1 MKRILIIAFCFLS
14 SMSFAD
20 NDKRNVK
27 STIKQVTVF
36 LSRAQINSTTGAA
49 VEAGMTDV
57 IIEGLPPSIDKQ
69 SIQVTGKGD
78 FVIMAV
84 KYNLNY
90 LDPQQKTTTII
101 ALEDS
106 MEAYQLQLEIMAN
119 LRDIFNKEEQ
129 MLLNNQNIK
138 GNDKGTNADELEDM
152 ADLFRDRLTDIRTR
166 LLKNERAIK
175 KANEKRTMF
184 QNQLNEINRLRNQPT
199 SQVVVTVSAK
209 ARMSVALDL
218 QYIVNNAGWYPV
230 YDLRA
235 KDTKKPVQL
244 NYKAQVYQNTGI
256 DWEKV
261 KLKLSTGNP
270 SQGGTKPTL
279 STWWLQIYTPV
290 ANGNY
295 DKRKYSPSS
304 KTAAAPS
311 MAYDAAPSPAYQEK
325 EEVEAS
331 NVASYTQVTETTL
344 AAEFDIA
351 IPYSIPS
358 DGIGQL
364 VDVQNHELPAS
375 YKHFAVPKMDNDAFL
390 VAQVTGWEDLNML
403 SGNANIY
410 FEGTYV
416 GEAFLDMKNTKDTL
430 DLSLGRDNKIVIER
444 KKLKD
449 FSKKNVVGTT
459 KKEEFVYEITVRNT
473 KKDPIE
479 ISVEDQVPVSQDA
492 QIEVEVT
499 DTGGAEYDKTTG
511 KLVWKMNL
519 NSAEAKKVTFKYSV
533 KYPKNKIVS
542 GLY

>member
-1 MKRILIIAFCFLS
+1 MKRILLLALS
-14 SMSFAD
+14 ILSVQSFAD

-36 LSRAQINSTTGAA
+36 LSRAQINSTAGAP

-69 SIQVTGKGD
+69 SIQVSGKGD
-78 FVIMAV
+78 FVIMSV

-90 LDPQQKTTTII
+90 VDPQQKSPAIL

-106 MEAYQLQLEIMAN
+106 MEVYQLQVEILTNM
-119 LRDIFNKEEQ
+119 RDVYNKEEQ
-129 MLLNNQNIK
+129 MMLANQSM
-138 GNDKGTNADELEDM
+138 KGTEKGITADELEEM
-152 ADLFRDRLTDIRTR
+152 ADLFRERLADIRTR
-166 LLKNERAIK
+166 LLKNEREIK
-175 KANEKRTMF
+175 KVTEKKARF
-184 QNQLNEINRLRNQPT
+184 FNQLNEINRLRNQPS
-199 SQVVVTVSAK
+199 SQIMVTVSAK
-209 ARMSVALDL
+209 TRMPITLDV
-218 QYIVNNAGWYPV
+218 QYIVTNAGWYPI

-235 KDTKKPVQL
+235 KDTKNPVQL
-244 NYKAQVYQNTGI
+244 NYKAQVFQNTGI

-270 SQGGTKPTL
+270 AQGGTKPTL
-279 STWWLQIYTPV
+279 STWWLQFYTPV
-290 ANGNY
+290 TYSNE
-295 DKRKYSPSS
+295 KRKMKGEY
-304 KTAAAPS
+304 AAPS
-311 MAYDAAPSPAYQEK
+311 MQMDDYKSTASGAYQEK
-325 EEVEAS
+325 EEIIAQNVS
-331 NVASYTQVTETTL
+331 NYTQVTETTL

-351 IPYSIPS
+351 IPYTIPS

-364 VDVQNHELPAS
+364 VDVKNFDLPAS
-375 YKHFAVPKMDNDAFL
+375 YKHFSVPKMDNDAFL

-416 GEAFLDMKNTKDTL
+416 GEAYLDMQNTKDTL
-430 DLSLGRDNKIVIER
+430 DLSLGRDHKVIIER

-449 FSKKNVVGTT
+449 FSKKNMIGTT

-479 ISVEDQVPVSQDA
+479 LSLEDQVPVSKDA

-499 DTGGAEYDKTTG
+499 DTGGAEYDKESG

-519 NSAEAKKVTFKYSV
+519 NSAETKKVTFKYSV

>member
-1 MKRILIIAFCFLS
+1 MKRILIIVFCFLS
-14 SMSFAD
+14 AMSFAD

-49 VEAGMTDV
+49 VEPGMTDV

-69 SIQVTGKGD
+69 SIQVSGKGD

-90 LDPQQKTTTII
+90 LDPQEKTATTI

-106 MEAYQLQLEIMAN
+106 MEAYQLQLEIMGN
-119 LRDIFNKEEQ
+119 LRDIYNKEEQ
-129 MLLNNQNIK
+129 MLLTNQNIK

-166 LLKNERAIK
+166 LLKNERAIR
-175 KANEKRTMF
+175 KANEKRAMF
-184 QNQLNEINRLRNQPT
+184 QNQLNEINRLRNQPS
-199 SQVVVTVSAK
+199 SQIIVTVSAK
-209 ARMSVALDL
+209 NRMSIALDL
-218 QYIVNNAGWYPV
+218 QYIVANAGWYPI
-230 YDLRA
+230 YDIRA
-235 KDTKKPVQL
+235 KDTKNPVQL
-244 NYKAQVYQNTGI
+244 SYKAQVFQNTGI

-261 KLKLSTGNP
+261 KLKLSTANP
-270 SQGGTKPTL
+270 SQGGTKPNL
-279 STWWLQIYTPV
+279 STWWLQFYTPV
-290 ANGNY
+290 TYSNY
-295 DKRKYSPSS
+295 ENRKSKPSS
-304 KTAAAPS
+304 VPS
-311 MAYDAAPSPAYQEK
+311 SVQRGVVSGDSYEEK
-325 EEVEAS
+325 EEIAAT
-331 NVASYTQVTETTL
+331 NVANYTQVTETTL

-351 IPYSIPS
+351 VPYSIPS
-358 DGIGQL
+358 DGKGQL
-364 VDVQNHELPAS
+364 VDVQNYDLPAS

-390 VAQVTGWEDLNML
+390 LAQVTGWEDLNML

-410 FEGTYV
+410 FEGTFV
-416 GEAFLDMKNTKDTL
+416 GESFLDMNNTKDTL
-430 DLSLGRDNKIVIER
+430 DLSLGRDRNVVIER

-449 FSKKNVVGTT
+449 FSKRNVVGTT
-459 KKEEFVYEITVRNT
+459 KKEEFVYEISVRNT
-473 KKDPIE
+473 KKYAIE
-479 ISVEDQVPVSQDA
+479 ISIEDQVPVSQDA

-533 KYPKNKIVS
+533 KYPKNRVVS

>member
-1 MKRILIIAFCFLS
+1 MKKIFIIAFCFLS
-14 SMSFAD
+14 FQNFAD
-20 NDKRNVK
+20 NDKRNIK

-36 LSRAQINSTTGAA
+36 LSRAQISSTAGAA

-57 IIEGLPPSIDKQ
+57 IIEGLPPLIDKQ

-78 FVIMAV
+78 FVIMSV

-90 LDPQQKTTTII
+90 LNPQQKSVTTT

-106 MEAYQLQLEIMAN
+106 MEVYQLQIEIMSN
-119 LRDIFNKEEQ
+119 LRDVYNKEEQ
-129 MLLNNQNIK
+129 MLLSNQNIK

-175 KANEKRTMF
+175 KVAEKKAMF
-184 QNQLNEINRLRNQPT
+184 QNQINEINRLRNQPT
-199 SQVVVTVSAK
+199 SQITVTISAK
-209 ARMSVALDL
+209 TRINATLDL
-218 QYIVNNAGWYPV
+218 QYIVTNAGWYPI

-235 KDTKKPVQL
+235 KDTKNPVQL
-244 NYKAQVYQNTGI
+244 NYKAQVFQNTGI

-279 STWWLQIYTPV
+279 ATWWLQFYAPV
-290 ANGNY
+290 TYSNENN
-295 DKRKYSPSS
+295 KYKPASP
-304 KTAAAPS
+304 APS
-311 MAYDAAPSPAYQEK
+311 MKREALNGGAYDEK
-325 EEVEAS
+325 EEVEAT
-331 NVASYTQVTETTL
+331 NVSSYTQVTETTL

-364 VDVQNHELPAS
+364 VDVQNYQLPAT
-375 YKHFAVPKMDNDAFL
+375 YKHFAVPKMDKDAFL
-390 VAQVTGWEDLNML
+390 VAQVTGWEDLNMI

-410 FEGTYV
+410 FEGTFV
-416 GEAFLDMKNTKDTL
+416 GESFLDMQNTKDTL
-430 DLSLGRDNKIVIER
+430 DLSLGRDRNVVIER

-449 FSKKNVVGTT
+449 FSKKNFIGST
-459 KKEEFVYEITVRNT
+459 KKEEFVYEISVRNT
-473 KKDPIE
+473 KKDPVE
-479 ISVEDQVPVSQDA
+479 INLEDQVPVSKDA

-499 DTGGAEYDKTTG
+499 DTGGAEYDVTTG
-511 KLVWKMNL
+511 KLVWKINL
-519 NSAEAKKVTFKYSV
+519 NSAETKKITFKYSV
-533 KYPKNKIVS
+533 KYPKNRVVS

>member
-1 MKRILIIAFCFLS
+1 MKRILIITFCFLS
-14 SMSFAD
+14 LQSFAD
-20 NDKRNVK
+20 NDKRNIK

-36 LSRAQINSTTGAA
+36 LSRAQINSTAGSS

-78 FVIMAV
+78 FVIMSV
-84 KYNLNY
+84 KYNINY
-90 LDPQQKTTTII
+90 LNPQQKTATTI

-106 MEAYQLQLEIMAN
+106 MEVYQLQIEIMSS
-119 LRDIFNKEEQ
+119 LRDVYTKEEQ

-138 GNDKGTNADELEDM
+138 GNDKGTNADELEEM
-152 ADLFRDRLTDIRTR
+152 ADLFRDRLTDIKTR
-166 LLKNERAIK
+166 VLKNERAIK
-175 KANEKRTMF
+175 KVTEKKAMF
-184 QNQLNEINRLRNQPT
+184 QNQLNEINRLRNQPA
-199 SQVVVTVSAK
+199 SQITVTVSAK
-209 ARMSVALDL
+209 TRINIALEV
-218 QYIVNNAGWYPV
+218 QYIVTNAGWYPI

-235 KDTKKPVQL
+235 KDTKNPIQL
-244 NYKAQVYQNTGI
+244 SYKAQVFQNTGI

-279 STWWLQIYTPV
+279 ATWWLQFYTPV
-290 ANGNY
+290 SYSNA
-295 DKRKYSPSS
+295 KKKYKSSP
-304 KTAAAPS
+304 APS
-311 MAYDAAPSPAYQEK
+311 MASKDDYNSGELSK
-325 EEVEAS
+325 EEDIAATTVS
-331 NVASYTQVTETTL
+331 SYTQVTETTL

-364 VDVQNHELPAS
+364 VDVHNYQLPAS
-375 YKHFAVPKMDNDAFL
+375 YKHFAVPKMDKDAFL
-390 VAQVTGWEDLNML
+390 VAQITGWEDLNML

-416 GEAFLDMKNTKDTL
+416 GEAFLDMQNTKDTL
-430 DLSLGRDNKIVIER
+430 DLSLGRDNKVVIER

-449 FSKKNVVGTT
+449 FSKRNMIGTN
-459 KKEEFVYEITVRNT
+459 KKEEFVYEISIRNT

-479 ISVEDQVPVSQDA
+479 ISLEDQVPVSKDS

-499 DTGGAEYDKTTG
+499 DAGGAEYDVTTG
-511 KLVWKMNL
+511 KLVWKINL
-519 NSAEAKKVTFKYSV
+519 NSAETKKVTFKYSV
-533 KYPKNKIVS
+533 KYPKNRIVS

>member
-1 MKRILIIAFCFLS
+1 
-14 SMSFAD
+14 
-20 NDKRNVK
+20 
-27 STIKQVTVF
+27 
-36 LSRAQINSTTGAA
+36 
-49 VEAGMTDV
+49 
-57 IIEGLPPSIDKQ
+57 
-69 SIQVTGKGD
+69 
-78 FVIMAV
+78 
-84 KYNLNY
+84 
-90 LDPQQKTTTII
+90 
-101 ALEDS
+101 
-106 MEAYQLQLEIMAN
+106 
-119 LRDIFNKEEQ
+119 
-129 MLLNNQNIK
+129 
-138 GNDKGTNADELEDM
+138 
-152 ADLFRDRLTDIRTR
+152 
-166 LLKNERAIK
+166 
-175 KANEKRTMF
+175 
-184 QNQLNEINRLRNQPT
+184 
-199 SQVVVTVSAK
+199 
-209 ARMSVALDL
+209 
-218 QYIVNNAGWYPV
+218 
-230 YDLRA
+230 
-235 KDTKKPVQL
+235 
-244 NYKAQVYQNTGI
+244 
-256 DWEKV
+256 
-261 KLKLSTGNP
+261 
-270 SQGGTKPTL
+270 
-279 STWWLQIYTPV
+279 
-290 ANGNY
+290 
-295 DKRKYSPSS
+295 
-304 KTAAAPS
+304 

>member
-1 MKRILIIAFCFLS
+1 MKRIFIIAFCFLS
-14 SMSFAD
+14 IQSFAD
-20 NDKRNVK
+20 NDKRNIK

-36 LSRAQINSTTGAA
+36 LSRAQINSTAGSS

-90 LDPQQKTTTII
+90 LNPQQKTATTI

-106 MEAYQLQLEIMAN
+106 MEAYQLQIEILSS
-119 LRDIFNKEEQ
+119 LRDVYTKEEQ
-129 MLLNNQNIK
+129 MLLTNQNIK
-138 GNDKGTNADELEDM
+138 GNDKGTNADELEEM
-152 ADLFRDRLTDIRTR
+152 ADLFRDRLTDIKTR
-166 LLKNERAIK
+166 VLKNERAIK
-175 KANEKRTMF
+175 KVTEKRAMF
-184 QNQLNEINRLRNQPT
+184 QNQLNEINRLRNQPA
-199 SQVVVTVSAK
+199 SQISVTVSAK
-209 ARMSVALDL
+209 TRINIALEV
-218 QYIVNNAGWYPV
+218 QYIVTNAGWYPI

-235 KDTKKPVQL
+235 KDTKNPVQL
-244 NYKAQVYQNTGI
+244 NYKAQVFQNTGI

-279 STWWLQIYTPV
+279 ATWWLQFYTPV
-290 ANGNY
+290 TYSN
-295 DKRKYSPSS
+295 DKKKYKLAP
-304 KTAAAPS
+304 AAPS
-311 MAYDAAPSPAYQEK
+311 MNKQSETLSGGAYDK
-325 EEVEAS
+325 NEEIEAT
-331 NVASYTQVTETTL
+331 NVSDYTQVTETTL

-364 VDVQNHELPAS
+364 VDVQNHQLPAS
-375 YKHFAVPKMDNDAFL
+375 YKHFAVPKMDKDAFL

-416 GEAFLDMKNTKDTL
+416 GEAFLDMQNTKDTL
-430 DLSLGRDNKIVIER
+430 DLSLGRDNKVIIER

-449 FSKKNVVGTT
+449 FSKRNMIGAN
-459 KKEEFVYEITVRNT
+459 KKEEFVYEISIRNT

-479 ISVEDQVPVSQDA
+479 INLEDQVPVSKDS

-499 DTGGAEYDKTTG
+499 DAGGAEYDVTTG
-511 KLVWKMNL
+511 KLVWKINL
-519 NSAEAKKVTFKYSV
+519 NSAETKKVTFKYSV
-533 KYPKNKIVS
+533 KYPKNRVVS

>member
-1 MKRILIIAFCFLS
+1 MKRILIIVCCFLS

-36 LSRAQINSTTGAA
+36 LSRAQINCTTGAA
-49 VEAGMTDV
+49 VEPGMTDV

-69 SIQVTGKGD
+69 SIQVSGKGD

-84 KYNLNY
+84 KHNLNY
-90 LDPQQKTTTII
+90 LNPQEKTATII

-119 LRDIFNKEEQ
+119 LRDVYSKEEQ
-129 MLLNNQNIK
+129 MLLTNQNIK

-166 LLKNERAIK
+166 LLKNERAIR
-175 KANEKRTMF
+175 KANEKKAMF
-184 QNQLNEINRLRNQPT
+184 QNQLNEINRLRNQPA

-209 ARMSVALDL
+209 SRMNVALDI
-218 QYIVNNAGWYPV
+218 QYIVNNAGWYPI

-235 KDTKKPVQL
+235 KDTKNPVQL
-244 NYKAQVYQNTGI
+244 SYKAQVYQNTGI

-270 SQGGTKPTL
+270 SQGGTKPIL
-279 STWWLQIYTPV
+279 NTWWLQIYTPV
-290 ANGNY
+290 TYSNQY
-295 DKRKYSPSS
+295 KREAKPSP
-304 KTAAAPS
+304 APS
-311 MAYDAAPSPAYQEK
+311 MYKQSEALTGGAYDEK
-325 EEVEAS
+325 EEVEAT
-331 NVASYTQVTETTL
+331 NVSSYTQVTETTL

-351 IPYSIPS
+351 VPYSIPS
-358 DGIGQL
+358 DGKGQL
-364 VDVQNHELPAS
+364 VDVQNYDLPAS

-416 GEAFLDMKNTKDTL
+416 GESFLDMKNTKDTL
-430 DLSLGRDNKIVIER
+430 DLSLGRDRNVVIER

-449 FSKKNVVGTT
+449 FSKRNVIGTT
-459 KKEEFVYEITVRNT
+459 KKEEFVYEISVRNT
-473 KKDPIE
+473 KKNAID
-479 ISVEDQVPVSQDA
+479 ISIEDQVPVSQDA

-499 DTGGAEYDKTTG
+499 DTGGAEYDKATG
-511 KLVWKMNL
+511 KLVWKINL
-519 NSAEAKKVTFKYSV
+519 NSAEAKKLTFKYSV
-533 KYPKNKIVS
+533 KYPKNKTVS

>member
-1 MKRILIIAFCFLS
+1 MKRIFIFALCFLS
-14 SMSFAD
+14 LQSFAD
-20 NDKRNVK
+20 NDKRNIK

-36 LSRAQINSTTGAA
+36 LSRAQINSTAGIA

-57 IIEGLPPSIDKQ
+57 VIEGLPPSIDKQ

-90 LDPQQKTTTII
+90 LDPQKKSATTI

-106 MEAYQLQLEIMAN
+106 MDAYQLQIEIMTN
-119 LRDIFNKEEQ
+119 LRDVYNKEEQ
-129 MLLNNQNIK
+129 MLLSNQNIK
-138 GNDKGTNADELEDM
+138 GNDKGTNADELEEM

-175 KANEKRTMF
+175 KVSEKKAMF
-184 QNQLNEINRLRNQPT
+184 QNQLNEINKLRNQPA
-199 SQVVVTVSAK
+199 SQITVTVSAK
-209 ARMSVALDL
+209 NRINVALEV
-218 QYIVNNAGWYPV
+218 QYIVTNAGWYPI

-235 KDTKKPVQL
+235 KDTKNPIQL
-244 NYKAQVYQNTGI
+244 SYKAQVFQNTGI

-279 STWWLQIYTPV
+279 ATWWLQIYTPV
-290 ANGNY
+290 SYSNA
-295 DKRKYSPSS
+295 KKKYKSSP
-304 KTAAAPS
+304 APS
-311 MAYDAAPSPAYQEK
+311 MASKDDYNSGELSK
-325 EEVEAS
+325 EEDIAAT
-331 NVASYTQVTETTL
+331 NVSSYTQVTETTL

-351 IPYSIPS
+351 VPYSIPS

-364 VDVQNHELPAS
+364 VDVRNYQLPAT
-375 YKHFAVPKMDNDAFL
+375 YKHFAVPKMDKDAFL

-416 GEAFLDMKNTKDTL
+416 GEAFLDMQNTKDTL
-430 DLSLGRDNKIVIER
+430 DLSLGRDNKVVIER

-449 FSKKNVVGTT
+449 FSKRNLIGST
-459 KKEEFVYEITVRNT
+459 KKEEFVYEISIRNT

-479 ISVEDQVPVSQDA
+479 ISLEDQVPVSKDS

-499 DTGGAEYDKTTG
+499 DAGGAEYDVTTG
-511 KLVWKMNL
+511 KLVWKINL
-519 NSAEAKKVTFKYSV
+519 NSTETKKVTFKYSV

>member
-1 MKRILIIAFCFLS
+1 MKRILIVFCFLS

-36 LSRAQINSTTGAA
+36 LSRAQINSTSGAA

-90 LDPQQKTTTII
+90 LDPQEKTATTI

-119 LRDIFNKEEQ
+119 LRDIYSKEEQ
-129 MLLNNQNIK
+129 MLLTNQNIK

-166 LLKNERAIK
+166 LLKNERAIR
-175 KANEKRTMF
+175 KANEKKAMF
-184 QNQLNEINRLRNQPT
+184 QNQLNEINRLRNQPS
-199 SQVVVTVSAK
+199 SQIIVTVSAK
-209 ARMSVALDL
+209 NRMSIALDL
-218 QYIVNNAGWYPV
+218 QYIVANAGWYPI
-230 YDLRA
+230 YDIRA
-235 KDTKKPVQL
+235 KDTKNPVQL
-244 NYKAQVYQNTGI
+244 SYKAQVFQNTGI

-261 KLKLSTGNP
+261 KLKLSTANP
-270 SQGGTKPTL
+270 SQGGTKPNL
-279 STWWLQIYTPV
+279 STWWLQFYTPV
-290 ANGNY
+290 AYSNEKNKYKGN
-295 DKRKYSPSS
+295 
-304 KTAAAPS
+304 AAPS
-311 MAYDAAPSPAYQEK
+311 SVPRSNDFDNGGAYEEKDEIAAT
-325 EEVEAS
+325 
-331 NVASYTQVTETTL
+331 NVANYTQVTETTL

-351 IPYSIPS
+351 VPYSIPS
-358 DGIGQL
+358 DGKGQL
-364 VDVQNHELPAS
+364 VDVQNYDLPAS

-410 FEGTYV
+410 FEGTFV
-416 GEAFLDMKNTKDTL
+416 GESFLDMKNTKDTL
-430 DLSLGRDNKIVIER
+430 DLSLGRDRNVVIER

-449 FSKKNVVGTT
+449 FSKKNVIGTT

-473 KKDPIE
+473 KKNAIE
-479 ISVEDQVPVSQDA
+479 ISLEDQVPVSKDA
-492 QIEVEVT
+492 QIEIEVT
-499 DTGGAEYDKTTG
+499 DNGGAEYDATTG
-511 KLVWKMNL
+511 KLVWKLNL

-533 KYPKNKIVS
+533 KYPKNRVVS

>member
-1 MKRILIIAFCFLS
+1 
-14 SMSFAD
+14 MSFAD

-27 STIKQVTVF
+27 STIKYVTVF

-230 YDLRA
+230 YD
-235 KDTKKPVQL
+235 
-244 NYKAQVYQNTGI
+244 
-256 DWEKV
+256 
-261 KLKLSTGNP
+261 
-270 SQGGTKPTL
+270 
-279 STWWLQIYTPV
+279 
-290 ANGNY
+290 
-295 DKRKYSPSS
+295 KRHK
-304 KTAAAPS
+304 
-311 MAYDAAPSPAYQEK
+311 
-325 EEVEAS
+325 EAS
-331 NVASYTQVTETTL
+331 
-344 AAEFDIA
+344 A
-351 IPYSIPS
+351 I
-358 DGIGQL
+358 
-364 VDVQNHELPAS
+364 
-375 YKHFAVPKMDNDAFL
+375 
-390 VAQVTGWEDLNML
+390 
-403 SGNANIY
+403 
-410 FEGTYV
+410 
-416 GEAFLDMKNTKDTL
+416 
-430 DLSLGRDNKIVIER
+430 
-444 KKLKD
+444 KL
-449 FSKKNVVGTT
+449 
-459 KKEEFVYEITVRNT
+459 
-473 KKDPIE
+473 
-479 ISVEDQVPVSQDA
+479 
-492 QIEVEVT
+492 
-499 DTGGAEYDKTTG
+499 
-511 KLVWKMNL
+511 
-519 NSAEAKKVTFKYSV
+519 
-533 KYPKNKIVS
+533 
-542 GLY
+542 